1 VPVTGSH
8 LEEFLAIVR
17 RDLGAEDA
25 RILEAGEELPKAEL
39 SLTFDLEG
47 GRRLVAIFAEPPSD
61 AEVRL
66 RRLSMLASSF
76 HSVLTP
82 TERTRPS
89 RPPAAHSLHEEL
101 TALVQRAGAVDAL
114 VIDAHSPVVWG
125 TAGEEREAPSL
136 SPTEGAAE
144 PPRETG
150 ALRLVPLVPKSESA
164 ELTRLSRQYGLAS
177 VEGPWMDPRAVEMV
191 PRALCDKYRIV
202 PLSKSG
208 ETLVIGMVDP
218 QSADAIFDLVL
229 VTGLSIDP
237 VITSESMLALFAR
250 WNDGHGDTRS
260 YAEVMAAI
268 DPEARPQREVA
279 ARVARAAWLRH
290 LASRRAIEQVRALP
304 EMATLRRGG
313 HMHHTVSEPGF
324 GYVARSFAA
333 IYVLLLVFDAPFD
346 ELRAK
351 RAIVHS
357 LPGIERAVLALPPL
371 DPGPPMA
378 GVVALRGRGRRRR
391 R

>member
-1 VPVTGSH
+1 MPVTGSH

-39 SLTFDLEG
+39 SLSFDLEG
-47 GRRLVAIFAEPPSD
+47 GRRLVATFAEPPTD
-61 AEVRL
+61 IEARQ

-82 TERTRPS
+82 AERARTS

-136 SPTEGAAE
+136 APTEGPSE
-144 PPRETG
+144 RPREVG
-150 ALRLVPLVPKSESA
+150 ALRLVPKTEDA
-164 ELTRLSRQYGLAS
+164 ELKRLSRQYGLAS
-177 VEGPWMDPRAVEMV
+177 VEGPWMDPRAVEVV
-191 PRALCDKYRIV
+191 PRVLCDKYRIV

-268 DPEARPQREVA
+268 DPEARPEREAA
-279 ARVARAAWLRH
+279 ARAARAAWLRH

-357 LPGIERAVLALPPL
+357 LPAIERAVLALPPL

-378 GVVALRGRGRRRR
+378 GVVALRGRGGRRRR

>member
-8 LEEFLAIVR
+8 IEEFLAIVR

-25 RILEAGEELPKAEL
+25 RILEASEDPPKAEL
-39 SLTFDLEG
+39 CLSFDLEG
-47 GRRLVAIFAEPPSD
+47 GRRLVATFTEPPPD
-61 AEVRL
+61 ADARL

-76 HSVLTP
+76 HSVLAP
-82 TERTRPS
+82 AERARTS

-125 TAGEEREAPSL
+125 TAGEERQAPPL
-136 SPTEGAAE
+136 SSVDMDETAE
-144 PPRETG
+144 RPRDTG
-150 ALRLVPLVPKSESA
+150 ALRRLPKAENA
-164 ELTRLSRQYGLAS
+164 ELSRLSRQYGLAS
-177 VEGPWMDPRAVEMV
+177 VEGPWMDPRAVELV
-191 PRALCDKYRIV
+191 PRALCDKHRIV

-208 ETLVIGMVDP
+208 DALVIGMVDP
-218 QSADAIFDLVL
+218 QSADAIYDLVL

-237 VITSESMLALFAR
+237 VVTSESMLALFAR

-260 YAEVMAAI
+260 YEEVMAAI
-268 DPEARPQREVA
+268 DPEARPQREA
-279 ARVARAAWLRH
+279 EARGARTAWLRH

-304 EMATLRRGG
+304 EMQTLPRGG
-313 HMHHTVSEPGF
+313 HMHHTVSAPGF
-324 GYVARSFAA
+324 GYVARSFAG

-357 LPGIERAVLALPPL
+357 LPAIERAVLALPPL